1 MALTLALIKGG
12 GHMSN
17 KKRATALCAS
27 AMALTLAFST
37 AAFAQSMAMEKGGAV
52 QKTAHQ
58 RTLTVLAE
66 NEKLLVSDVV
76 YQPGDTG
83 AASSKDG
90 LVVYHLSGG
99 TIERTYA
106 DGSKQIV
113 TYKAGQTT
121 IIAEKR
127 PYSTKNIGKTAIHEI
142 VVQLK

>member
-1 MALTLALIKGG
+1 
-12 GHMSN
+12 MSN
-17 KKRATALCAS
+17 KKRAAALRAS

-52 QKTAHQ
+52 QTAHQ

-66 NEKLLVSDVV
+66 NEKLQVIDVV

-90 LVVYHLSGG
+90 LVVYHLSAG
-99 TIERTYA
+99 TIERTFA
-106 DGSKQIV
+106 DGSKKVV
-113 TYKAGQTT
+113 TYKAGQTS

>member
-1 MALTLALIKGG
+1 MALTLAY
-12 GHMSN
+12 
-17 KKRATALCAS
+17 
-27 AMALTLAFST
+27 ST
-37 AAFAQSMAMEKGGAV
+37 AAFAQGTAMEKGGAV
-52 QKTAHQ
+52 QTQ
-58 RTLTVLAE
+58 RTLKVLAE
-66 NEKLLVSDVV
+66 NEKLQVIDVV

-99 TIERTYA
+99 TIERSYA
-106 DGSKQIV
+106 DGSKKVV

>member
-1 MALTLALIKGG
+1 MALTLAPIKGES
-12 GHMSN
+12 HMGN
-17 KKRATALCAS
+17 KKRTAALCAS
-27 AMALTLAFST
+27 AVVLTLAFST

-52 QKTAHQ
+52 RTAHQ

-66 NEKLLVSDVV
+66 NEKLQVIDVV
-76 YQPGDTG
+76 YQPGDMG

-90 LVVYHLSGG
+90 LVVYHLSDG
-99 TIERTYA
+99 TIERTFA
-106 DGSKQIV
+106 DGSKKVV
-113 TYKAGQTT
+113 TYKAGQTM

>member
-1 MALTLALIKGG
+1 
-12 GHMSN
+12 MSN
-17 KKRATALCAS
+17 KKRVAAFSAS
-27 AMALTLAFST
+27 VMALTLAFSA
-37 AAFAQSMAMEKGGAV
+37 AAFAQNTAMEKGGAA
-52 QKTAHQ
+52 QAAHQ

-66 NEKLLVSDVV
+66 NEKLQVIDVV
-76 YQPGDTG
+76 YQPGDAG

-99 TIERTYA
+99 TIERSYA
-106 DGSKQIV
+106 DGSKKIV

>member
-12 GHMSN
+12 SHMSN
-17 KKRATALCAS
+17 KKRATALRAS
-27 AMALTLAFST
+27 AIVLTLVFST
-37 AAFAQSMAMEKGGAV
+37 AAFAQGMAMEKGGAM
-52 QKTAHQ
+52 QTAHQ
-58 RTLTVLAE
+58 RTRTVLAE
-66 NEKLLVSDVV
+66 NDKLLVADVV

-90 LVVYHLSGG
+90 LVVYHVHGG

-106 DGSKQIV
+106 DGSKKV
-113 TYKAGQTT
+113 LTYKNGETT